1 MGSLS
6 ADSRHPTLLGDVH
19 GIASPFLGGQSA
31 PHLPEPADPCQSH
44 KVALRRWTQAD
55 VSFSPWPDSSRP
67 ARAKMRNR
75 AVAGQPASHV
85 SPDPE
90 GSARGRGT
98 EGLNPGIR
106 RPRATLVSSKAPNFA
121 NYSEPRLASPSGA
134 YEPVV
139 LEVVSHTTLACDR
152 SLSHRCHHH
161 GATPSGDLCRPRN
174 GQNLE
179 PATKNAPMIK
189 AHVFDIGGF

>member
-1 MGSLS
+1 MDPGGRLLFALAGQLPSC
-6 ADSRHPTLLGDVH
+6 AGENEESRSCRPTSFARLTR
-19 GIASPFLGGQSA
+19 SGG
-31 PHLPEPADPCQSH
+31 L
-44 KVALRRWTQAD
+44 
-55 VSFSPWPDSSRP
+55 SSRTWH
-67 ARAKMRNR
+67 
-75 AVAGQPASHV
+75 G
-85 SPDPE
+85 
-90 GSARGRGT
+90 
-98 EGLNPGIR
+98 GLNPGIR